1 MSSGFGDNSAAN
13 ATNNAYRDGWER
25 IYGNKEEMEK
35 RQKEACGYMT
45 PKEIGEAQRKAI
57 EGDKQ

>member
-1 MSSGFGDNSAAN
+1 MSSGYGDNLEAN
-13 ATNNAYRDGWER
+13 ATNNVYRDEWKR

-45 PKEIGEAQRKAI
+45 PKEIGEAQRNAI
-57 EGDKQ
+57 EGGK